1 MRLYLRSGRP
11 RKGKPMRIL
20 HATTSAG
27 PGTLGIEK
35 EVVLLAVA
43 QQARGSDVM
52 IAIDRQGVF
61 TQSCLEHGIP
71 VVVHDRLKYPL
82 EKLVAMTPEE
92 GAAIEDAVQGFIGQ
106 AEGFRPDIIHCHSGS
121 TALVAITAGNRMNV
135 PCAFTGDGVTA
146 PIGGRK
152 RGLRFATL
160 CLTSGI
166 YEDLLKSGLA
176 DTDVYYTPN
185 GTRVVSSAEAAETDA
200 SQSVPSLIVAGI
212 LETRKGV
219 DVLILAMVELR
230 RRLGEACPAV
240 NIYGD
245 GARGKYL
252 AEMAAALG
260 LNDLVRFHGFKLGV
274 LEQCPRTDVLVMP
287 SRHEASPLVVLEAMS
302 RGMPIVAT
310 DVGDV
315 ARMLPDPRYGRV
327 VPPDSVIPLADAIE
341 SLLADIAGGR
351 FDPDLPIQRHRSFY
365 SIEKFAE
372 RTEAVYDQIRL
383 NWSAAVHQAGVAPRR

>member
-1 MRLYLRSGRP
+1 M
-11 RKGKPMRIL
+11 KIL

-27 PGTLGIEK
+27 EGSLGIEK
-35 EVVLLAVA
+35 EVALLAVA

-61 TQSCLEHGIP
+61 TETCREYGIP

-82 EKLVAMTPEE
+82 ARLVAMTPEE
-92 GAAIEDAVQGFIGQ
+92 SAALEISVQGFI
-106 AEGFRPDIIHCHSGS
+106 EHLKTFNPDIIHCHNGS
-121 TALVAITAGNRMNV
+121 TAIVPITAGNRVNV
-135 PCAFTGDGVTA
+135 PCAFTGDG
-146 PIGGRK
+146 PMLSIQGRRIGM
-152 RGLRFATL
+152 RFATL
-160 CLTSGI
+160 CLTMASF
-166 YEDLLKSGLA
+166 EELLNSEIA
-176 DTDVYYTPN
+176 DTDVYYVPN
-185 GTRVVSSAEAAETDA
+185 GTQV
-200 SQSVPSLIVAGI
+200 VPSATAQETVAGHSPRLLVAGN

-252 AEMAAALG
+252 AEMATVLE

-287 SRHEASPLVVLEAMS
+287 SRREASPLVVLEAMS

-327 VPPDSVIPLADAIE
+327 VPPDSLFLLADAIE

-351 FDPDLPIQRHRSFY
+351 FDPSLPVERHRSLY

-372 RTEAVYDQIRL
+372 RTETAYKRILMSDPARR
-383 NWSAAVHQAGVAPRR
+383 AG